1 MKGGQKARWVDEEMA
16 DYFVAEV
23 ENFLDRQS
31 SEKPFFLYYG
41 LHQPHVP
48 RAPHARFVGKT
59 DLGPRGDAVVE
70 ADWCVG
76 EVIARLEEK
85 GLLENTLVIF
95 TSDNG
100 PVINDGYYDDA
111 EERLGDHDP
120 KAGTRG
126 GKYSLYDGG
135 THIPLIVCWK
145 GRVDAKVSPALVSQ
159 LDFFASLGKLVG
171 GEVPEDIDSREY
183 LDALLGK
190 TDTAREDLVLEAQ
203 GKLAYRS
210 GQYALIP
217 PYEGPERNITKNE
230 LGNGPSWRLY
240 DLTTDRGQLND
251 VAAEK
256 PEEVE
261 TLKNAFLAI
270 VGDHYD
276 PQTAEEALK

>member
-1 MKGGQKARWVDEEMA
+1 MNLEKINFKGWENCLKLSNGEAELVISVGLGPRILSYRRVNGVNFMKNFDEEMA

-126 GKYSLYDGG
+126 GKYSLFGITHSGG
-135 THIPLIVCWK
+135 IGQQIDPGQAQMFEHIVLRIIQFDPFQCNCHQLAAACCDSLRHHLRRRELARPDK
-145 GRVDAKVSPALVSQ
+145 QTGAKLFVSN
-159 LDFFASLGKLVG
+159 
-171 GEVPEDIDSREY
+171 Y
-183 LDALLGK
+183 
-190 TDTAREDLVLEAQ
+190 
-203 GKLAYRS
+203 
-210 GQYALIP
+210 
-217 PYEGPERNITKNE
+217 
-230 LGNGPSWRLY
+230 
-240 DLTTDRGQLND
+240 
-251 VAAEK
+251 
-256 PEEVE
+256 
-261 TLKNAFLAI
+261 
-270 VGDHYD
+270 
-276 PQTAEEALK
+276 